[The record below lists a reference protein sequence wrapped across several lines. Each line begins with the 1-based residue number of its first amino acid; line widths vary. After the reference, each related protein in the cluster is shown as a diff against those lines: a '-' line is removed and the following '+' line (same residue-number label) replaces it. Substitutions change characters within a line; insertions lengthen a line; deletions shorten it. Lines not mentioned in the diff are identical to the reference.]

1 MDRTKEALGYLSRGI
16 RRETVRLDGWLN
28 PMTGLGTGRD
38 KQSYSRFSALGQ
50 IPDIYAE
57 TLYCENPTAARVCDA
72 FPEYA
77 LKKGFWVKI
86 KPDLKTEIGVDL
98 KSQLIESLKK
108 ATEQQA
114 LFNTIAK
121 KLNIVS
127 ALTDALVWSNVFGAS
142 ALLMGAFD
150 GAFGPDL
157 KEPLQDYDELKHITV
172 LDKQD
177 FSIASYYSD
186 LDDPKYGKP
195 KTYWIVSQDAVQS
208 YEIHETRLVVLGG
221 VRTPRRRRQLQQGF
235 DGSLLSRGCDSLSKF
250 GISWDTLNHL
260 IQDANQGV
268 FKMKGYIE
276 ALAADEENLI
286 QKRIQ
291 LMDMQ
296 RGAVKALVMD
306 SDTEDFRRENFNW
319 GGFRDPFDL
328 LMYKLASDFRVPVS
342 VIMGR
347 SPAGM
352 NATGDSDWANL
363 ESQVEIQIENEVK
376 PAIVKIAEFVFKA
389 KKGPFGG
396 QIPTDWEPVIP
407 PLRTMTPLEQ
417 ADIRA
422 KDAQTYRTYIEAG
435 VLTPDEVA
443 ISQFGPDSD
452 SDISIDIT
460 TRIGADEDEDYKSN
474 DSERDNK
481 SVTEK
486 GENETKTGETSDFT
500 GG

>member
-1 MDRTKEALGYLSRGI
+1 MNDRANEAFGYLRRGLK
-16 RRETVRLDGWLN
+16 RETIRLDGWLN

-38 KQSYSRFSALGQ
+38 KQSYSRFLASGQ
-50 IPDIYAE
+50 ITDQYAE

-77 LKKGFWVKI
+77 LKKSFWVKI
-86 KPDLKTEIGVDL
+86 KPDFKTETGADL
-98 KSQLIESLKK
+98 KLQLIESLKK
-108 ATEQQA
+108 TTEQQA
-114 LFNTIAK
+114 LFNTELK
-121 KLNIVS
+121 RLNIVS

-157 KEPLQDYDELKHITV
+157 KEPLQDYDDLKHVTV

-177 FSIASYYSD
+177 FSIASYYTD
-186 LDDPKYGKP
+186 LNDPRYGTP
-195 KTYWIVSQDAVQS
+195 RTYWITSQDSIQS
-208 YEIHETRLVVLGG
+208 YELHETRLIVLGG
-221 VRTPRRRRQLQQGF
+221 VRTPRRRRQLNQGF

-276 ALAADEENLI
+276 ALAADEEDLI

-306 SDTEDFRRENFNW
+306 SDTEDFRRENFSW

-352 NATGDSDWANL
+352 NATGESDWANL

-376 PAIVKIAEFVFKA
+376 PIIVKIAEFIFKA
-389 KKGPFGG
+389 KRGPFGG
-396 QIPTDWEPVIP
+396 QLPADWEPVIP
-407 PLRTMTPLEQ
+407 PLRTMTPIEQ

-460 TRIGADEDEDYKSN
+460 TRIGTDADEDYKPKDN
-474 DSERDNK
+474 ERDSK
-481 SVTEK
+481 PA
-486 GENETKTGETSDFT
+486 TKEPESKTAGETSDFT
-500 GG
+500 SG